1 MQETQIQLQS
11 SLGSQITLYWDTQL
25 SLYKSSTLSQSALPN
40 NTFYDLMPFTGKF
53 TGFEVP
59 SIMKTSQ
66 PASIS
71 NPALQGGSPPTI
83 SQYQQFNWTPSG
95 ASWIGITVAVNNNPL
110 NGSYVDMINCMVV
123 DDGDFTIQGN
133 FSRSGSLEDRLMFL

>member
-40 NTFYDLMPFTGKF
+40 NTFYDLMPFTEILQ
-53 TGFEVP
+53 GFEVP
-59 SIMKTSQ
+59 SIAKTSQ

-71 NPALQGGSPPTI
+71 NPALQEEVRL
-83 SQYQQFNWTPSG
+83 PSVNINNL
-95 ASWIGITVAVNNNPL
+95 IGHHRVHL
-110 NGSYVDMINCMVV
+110 GLE
-123 DDGDFTIQGN
+123 
-133 FSRSGSLEDRLMFL
+133 SR